1 MRARVAR
8 GGSAR
13 FLEETIAL
21 ICGRRGGRN
30 VPCMFVS
37 GKEACLQLARC

>member
-1 MRARVAR
+1 VRARVAQ

-13 FLEETIAL
+13 FLEETIAV
-21 ICGRRGGRN
+21 IRGRRWRRN
-30 VPCMFVS
+30 VPCMFVN